1 MPELLEASRRLA
13 AAALTRREGLAVLF
27 VAAAIAVAGFGVS
40 APAAA
45 EDKTAIKVGIMA
57 GEDEDVWR
65 VVVQEGAKR
74 GLTIE
79 TVVFNDY
86 TQPNEALE
94 RGEIDANA
102 FQHQPYLDNQIKTQ
116 GYHIVPVGYTGVWPI
131 GLYSKK
137 HKSVAGL
144 PEGAVI
150 GVPNDPSNEGRA
162 LRVLQNEKLIALK
175 EGTGILATTA
185 DISENSRKLEIKEL
199 DAGIVGRSVDD
210 LDAAV
215 VNTDWALKSGLTPE
229 NRIAQ
234 EPISDNPYRN
244 FIAVKSGSEKEPWVK
259 VLVESYQNE
268 TVKAEFD
275 RVYKGTGLS
284 AY

>member
-1 MPELLEASRRLA
+1 MTEITKSLSLFAASRRGALA
-13 AAALTRREGLAVLF
+13 ALF
-27 VAAAIAVAGFGVS
+27 ASVVTVVGMTVPHQAF
-40 APAAA
+40 A
-45 EDKTAIKVGIMA
+45 EDKTAVKVGIIS

-65 VVVQEGAKR
+65 VVSSEAAKQ
-74 GLTIE
+74 GLKIE

-102 FQHQPYLDNQIKTQ
+102 FQHQPYLDNQIKSQ
-116 GYHIVPVGYTGVWPI
+116 GYKITPVGFTGLWPI

-137 HKSVAGL
+137 HSKVEDL
-144 PEGAVI
+144 PEAAVV

-162 LRVLQNEKLIALK
+162 LRVLETVGLIKLK
-175 EGTGILATTA
+175 EGTGILATVA
-185 DISENSRKLEIKEL
+185 DIAENPKKLDVKEL

-215 VNTDWALKSGLTPE
+215 VNTDWALKSGLTPAQ
-229 NRIAQ
+229 RIAQ
-234 EPISDNPYRN
+234 EAVAENPYRN
-244 FIAVKSGSEKEPWVK
+244 FIAVKTGSENEPWVK
-259 VLVESYQNE
+259 KLVAAYQNE

-275 RVYKGTGLS
+275 RVYKGTGIS